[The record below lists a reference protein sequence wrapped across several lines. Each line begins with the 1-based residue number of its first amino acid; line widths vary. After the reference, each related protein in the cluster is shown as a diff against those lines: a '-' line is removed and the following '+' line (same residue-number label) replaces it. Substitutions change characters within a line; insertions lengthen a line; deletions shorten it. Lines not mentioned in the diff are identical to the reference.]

1 MSGRPYAR
9 NPRAPFAGPRD
20 LEAVLPHTFRL
31 EAPVRLRDAKHEA
44 IRSAI
49 RRRCMQKNW
58 RKMISIRHRRLASE
72 SAALKAAAESKSEET
87 EPPKPQEQE
96 KTQAEDAVET
106 ASRQLQQLQEKLQ
119 TLTEQ
124 KHAKFQLLKD
134 ILVEEARSKMASAP
148 ATTGKK
154 RRVEFKDL
162 SMTPSPAKMQVK
174 ACVRVCPPLRAV
186 CCSGES
192 CCRLAAELVA
202 VMLRRHRVG
211 DDSGAEQEQDVKVD
225 GNDAKSV
232 ELSLAAPTSPR
243 PTTPDPRSSAAD
255 PIHRDEKIKRIARNP
270 VPFGSLVEALGYSV
284 FLILFIL
291 ATTVVEENMQAFY
304 FANRLKTALVDQSF
318 TVPTVTTTSSTA
330 TITTVSD
337 SSSLPTSFTAIRDQ
351 AQMWAFLQGPFA
363 DVVYGTAE
371 ETSDDTSATTSSE
384 AGSVVSSSNLLLGG
398 VQLRTLRVKAGSCP
412 SLSQIPEYE
421 TIVPFCYGKFD
432 SSVEEK
438 QGYGL
443 ILNSADIV
451 ASISY
456 ATARLFFT
464 DLETSGVTKAY
475 THLQTCYSDCERVCG
490 EEFGV
495 DKFRYT
501 SQCTAQCAVQC
512 TCIYEEPV
520 GIKLCA
526 DPNPDGEGKAIPAA
540 VHAYNWSSAEITE
553 AQAVRG
559 YTDVSF
565 PGSGYV
571 VDLGLNGTR
580 SRERLAELKVDRY
593 LDLPTRAL
601 IVDFTVYNAYLQLF
615 NIVEIVVEF
624 PASGGA
630 FVQLSD
636 AVLRLFRYSS
646 ASTGRITLEGFLVFY
661 ILIQWWRMLKGMYR
675 NSAKGYLTASPWNIL
690 TALHLVAFAVTIAIR
705 LYTIDLAY
713 GTMSGE
719 ASKAITSATLEEIPN
734 LQGLATVLYA
744 ESVIESINAALVWL
758 KLLQYTTVS
767 KRMSLLLRMLGRAA
781 RDLAWFFVCFL
792 VCICAFAQ
800 IGLLLFGLDV
810 RGFSS
815 LGSAI
820 VTLLQAVA
828 GELDYAGMADSH
840 RVAGPIFYILYYLL
854 LLLILVNVFLAILN
868 DAYMQTITEQEE
880 EDEELETA
888 AHNHVMGWDESGDVV
903 DANADISPS
912 EERALQAARREM
924 EQLRK
929 YPFSKGLTPA
939 FRLFVADV
947 KRVVSEIRNR
957 NNGVNLTKVDPL
969 IMLPPKTGSQWPP
982 PGETASRKLTRHVKR
997 QVASELLEAEDRLRV
1012 SRRVEL
1018 QQSQIEN
1025 LRHTVDEDVA
1035 ARLEAL
1041 AESNRLKTQRMRD
1054 LEKTLGSIE
1063 KLCQQLVSDTA
1074 CLRVDSD
1081 EEEGA
1086 SHRGKAKVV
1095 QWLEAQP
1102 LRSNPGEPTEGRNT
1116 QRRRDRGDHPVAQ
1129 IIHPL
1134 TKTARALLASP
1145 FWEERELEKRRNV
1158 LLLGDSR
1165 GDVHMADG
1173 LDADE
1178 IIRVGF
1184 LNVHVDEAL
1193 DENLELY
1200 DVVFT
1205 HDTSLVPVQMLIEQV
1220 TAADKKKQ

>member
-1 MSGRPYAR
+1 
-9 NPRAPFAGPRD
+9 
-20 LEAVLPHTFRL
+20 
-31 EAPVRLRDAKHEA
+31 
-44 IRSAI
+44 
-49 RRRCMQKNW
+49 
-58 RKMISIRHRRLASE
+58 
-72 SAALKAAAESKSEET
+72 
-87 EPPKPQEQE
+87 
-96 KTQAEDAVET
+96 
-106 ASRQLQQLQEKLQ
+106 
-119 TLTEQ
+119 
-124 KHAKFQLLKD
+124 
-134 ILVEEARSKMASAP
+134 
-148 ATTGKK
+148 
-154 RRVEFKDL
+154 
-162 SMTPSPAKMQVK
+162 
-174 ACVRVCPPLRAV
+174 
-186 CCSGES
+186 
-192 CCRLAAELVA
+192 
-202 VMLRRHRVG
+202 MLRRHRVG

-384 AGSVVSSSNLLLGG
+384 AGSVVSSSNRLLGG

-675 NSAKGYLTASPWNIL
+675 DSAKGYLTASPWNIL

-880 EDEELETA
+880 EDEELATA

-1086 SHRGKAKVV
+1086 RTRPSSRLVSSRLSSRTPSPAIGAKRKSSNGSK
-1095 QWLEAQP
+1095 
-1102 LRSNPGEPTEGRNT
+1102 RSLSAAILANRQKDATRKGEE
-1116 QRRRDRGDHPVAQ
+1116 
-1129 IIHPL
+1129 I
-1134 TKTARALLASP
+1134 
-1145 FWEERELEKRRNV
+1145 EEITL
-1158 LLLGDSR
+1158 
-1165 GDVHMADG
+1165 
-1173 LDADE
+1173 
-1178 IIRVGF
+1178 
-1184 LNVHVDEAL
+1184 
-1193 DENLELY
+1193 
-1200 DVVFT
+1200 
-1205 HDTSLVPVQMLIEQV
+1205 
-1220 TAADKKKQ
+1220 

>member
-1 MSGRPYAR
+1 
-9 NPRAPFAGPRD
+9 
-20 LEAVLPHTFRL
+20 
-31 EAPVRLRDAKHEA
+31 
-44 IRSAI
+44 
-49 RRRCMQKNW
+49 
-58 RKMISIRHRRLASE
+58 
-72 SAALKAAAESKSEET
+72 
-87 EPPKPQEQE
+87 
-96 KTQAEDAVET
+96 
-106 ASRQLQQLQEKLQ
+106 
-119 TLTEQ
+119 
-124 KHAKFQLLKD
+124 
-134 ILVEEARSKMASAP
+134 
-148 ATTGKK
+148 
-154 RRVEFKDL
+154 
-162 SMTPSPAKMQVK
+162 
-174 ACVRVCPPLRAV
+174 
-186 CCSGES
+186 
-192 CCRLAAELVA
+192 
-202 VMLRRHRVG
+202 MLRRHRVG
-211 DDSGAEQEQDVKVD
+211 DDSGAEPEQGAKAE
-225 GNDAKSV
+225 GSDAKSA

-243 PTTPDPRSSAAD
+243 PATPDPHSSAAAAD
-255 PIHRDEKIKRIARNP
+255 PSTQVHRDEKFKRIARNP
-270 VPFGSLVEALGYSV
+270 VPFGSLVEAASYAV
-284 FLILFIL
+284 FLVLFIL
-291 ATTVVEENMQAFY
+291 ATTVVEENTQAFY

-318 TVPTVTTTSSTA
+318 TVPTVTATSSTA
-330 TITTVSD
+330 TTTTVSD
-337 SSSLPTSFTAIRDQ
+337 SSLLPTSFTAIRDQ

-363 DVVYGTAE
+363 DVVYGTTE
-371 ETSDDTSATTSSE
+371 ETSDASSE
-384 AGSVVSSSNLLLGG
+384 AGTVVSSSNRLLGG
-398 VQLRTLRVKAGSCP
+398 VRLRTLRVKAGSCP

-464 DLETSGVTKAY
+464 DLEASGVTKGY
-475 THLQTCYSDCERVCG
+475 TDLQTCYSDCERVCG

-495 DKFRYT
+495 DTFRYT

-520 GIKLCA
+520 GIKLCS
-526 DPNPDGEGKAIPAA
+526 DPNPNGEGQAIPAA
-540 VHAYNWSSAEITE
+540 VHAYNWSSAKVTE
-553 AQAVRG
+553 AETVRG

-571 VDLGLNGTR
+571 VDLGLNGTL
-580 SRERLAELKVDRY
+580 SREKLAEIKVDRY

-636 AVLRLFRYSS
+636 AVLRLFRYSL
-646 ASTGRITLEGFLVFY
+646 ASTGRIVLEGFLVFY
-661 ILIQWWRMLKGMYR
+661 ILIQWCRMLKEMYR
-675 NSAKGYLTASPWNIL
+675 DSVKGYLTASPWNVL
-690 TALHLVAFAVTIAIR
+690 TALHLVVFAVTIAVR

-713 GTMSGE
+713 GTMSGK

-734 LQGLATVLYA
+734 LRGLATVLYA

-810 RGFSS
+810 RGFCS
-815 LGSAI
+815 LGQAI

-840 RVAGPIFYILYYLL
+840 RVAGPVFYILYYLL

-880 EDEELETA
+880 EDEELATA
-888 AHNHVMGWDESGDVV
+888 AHNHVMGWDASGDVV

-912 EERALQAARREM
+912 EERALHAARREM

-929 YPFSKGLTPA
+929 YPFSKGFIPA
-939 FRLFVADV
+939 CRLFVADM
-947 KRVVSEIRNR
+947 KRVVSEIRTG

-969 IMLPPKTGSQWPP
+969 IMLPPKSGNQWPL

-1081 EEEGA
+1081 EEGA
-1086 SHRGKAKVV
+1086 KTRPSSRTASFRPSRTPSPAVGAKRKSSGGSK
-1095 QWLEAQP
+1095 
-1102 LRSNPGEPTEGRNT
+1102 RSLSAAILANRQKDATRKGEE
-1116 QRRRDRGDHPVAQ
+1116 
-1129 IIHPL
+1129 I
-1134 TKTARALLASP
+1134 
-1145 FWEERELEKRRNV
+1145 EE
-1158 LLLGDSR
+1158 
-1165 GDVHMADG
+1165 
-1173 LDADE
+1173 
-1178 IIRVGF
+1178 I
-1184 LNVHVDEAL
+1184 
-1193 DENLELY
+1193 NL
-1200 DVVFT
+1200 
-1205 HDTSLVPVQMLIEQV
+1205 
-1220 TAADKKKQ
+1220 